1 MEAEILFPLTTMK
14 VRASVIEL
22 DMSAKRNKTKRR
34 GLALLVVL
42 IIVMTIT
49 VLSLGFLSQSNVEL
63 ACGENMILK
72 TQMDYLAESALEHA
86 KGLILNPQDVASE
99 YWTGATGQQLVA
111 GSDDYYDV
119 SVTKLGEL
127 NYRITST
134 GYREKGGQKIGSS
147 SLTAELRLDPCIAAR
162 AGSQWITEFGTT
174 VNGDVYAKG
183 DLKGVGD
190 INGDAFAAGTISA
203 VNIEGQKYAG
213 VADADAPVSYSN
225 LAIDDFQPQ
234 YYIGSDSYNCWIIM
248 VSDLSDLTIG
258 PYGGNPKGVYYR
270 HGNLTLHN
278 NVVITGTLVVKDDLI
293 IRGRGN
299 SITAMKNF
307 PAVIVGDELEMN
319 NNAQLAITGLAQ
331 VKKEVKHTGGS
342 GASLSVFGA
351 LSIKDSNINGFG
363 LSADIIVI
371 TAAPD
376 KAAIEIWPEPDTAQ
390 RWSPAAGAFFKGIER
405 Q

>member
-72 TQMDYLAESALEHA
+72 TQMDYLAESAMEHA

-127 NYRITST
+127 DYRITST

-147 SLTAELRLDPCIAAR
+147 SLTAELRLDPCIAYWQTDSQAISSAVTINGDVYCDDDLVI
-162 AGSQWITEFGTT
+162 AGI
-174 VNGDVYAKG
+174 VNGDVYAKEQITGSATGQEHSFVGSPPVSLPGLVLG
-183 DLKGVGD
+183 DFSSQYYYNGLGPYSVQPLDPNYDSWFPGPGENNPACVYYRNDDLELKGD
-190 INGDAFAAGTISA
+190 INITGMLVVTHDLKLK
-203 VNIEGQKYAG
+203 E
-213 VADADAPVSYSN
+213 
-225 LAIDDFQPQ
+225 
-234 YYIGSDSYNCWIIM
+234 NCN
-248 VSDLSDLTIG
+248 LTI
-258 PYGGNPKGVYYR
+258 
-270 HGNLTLHN
+270 TA
-278 NVVITGTLVVKDDLI
+278 VK
-293 IRGRGN
+293 
-299 SITAMKNF
+299 SF
-307 PAVIVGDELEMN
+307 PALIVGHDIKVDNVGAALSVTGF
-319 NNAQLAITGLAQ
+319 AQIDHHIDMKDKA
-331 VKKEVKHTGGS
+331 GS
-342 GASLSVFGA
+342 SIDVFGA
-351 LSIKDSNINGFG
+351 LYVLGDGIKNTGGCSV
-363 LSADIIVI
+363 SI
-371 TAAPD
+371 TAAPN